1 MRTTPVAL
9 IEFLGLARATREA
22 ATPPQRRAPGA
33 RDYQLPGRYW
43 PTLFDGS
50 FCFHA
55 RRPIVFLH
63 LADEA
68 DEEPPVEPAVIWHR
82 LH

>member
-9 IEFLGLARATREA
+9 IELLRLAHATRDA
-22 ATPPQRRAPGA
+22 AAPPRRAPGA
-33 RDYQLPGRYW
+33 RDYQLPGRGW
-43 PTLFDGS
+43 PALLDGT

-63 LADEA
+63 LADEP